1 MEKFAAID
9 FETANWQQTSVCSVG
24 IVVMNRGV
32 IEDRF
37 YSLIHPAPNFYSRRN
52 TAIHGLSREDTEEAL
67 AFPTVWREI
76 APMIEGIPLV
86 AHNSMFDEGCLKAVF
101 RLYEMDYPGYSF
113 YCTYRLSRKLF
124 KGLENYQLH
133 TVSSF
138 CGYEIIIMPWPM
150 PRLQL
155 SLCNPFCS
163 NVPIYSR
170 IIQSYIC
177 TLINNSIIYN
187 FEKAWT
193 KPDFSLV
200 S

>member
-52 TAIHGLSREDTEEAL
+52 TAIHGLSRED
-67 AFPTVWREI
+67 I

-138 CGYEIIIMPWPM
+138 CGYDLKNHPHALADAEAAAVIMQSI
-150 PRLQL
+150 LQQ
-155 SLCNPFCS
+155 C
-163 NVPIYSR
+163 
-170 IIQSYIC
+170 
-177 TLINNSIIYN
+177 
-187 FEKAWT
+187 
-193 KPDFSLV
+193 PDL
-200 S
+200 

>member
-101 RLYEMDYPGYSF
+101 RLYEMDYPGYSL
-113 YCTYRLSRKLF
+113 YCTCRLSRKLF

-138 CGYEIIIMPWPM
+138 CGYDLKNHHHALADAEAAAVIMQSI
-150 PRLQL
+150 LQQ
-155 SLCNPFCS
+155 C
-163 NVPIYSR
+163 
-170 IIQSYIC
+170 
-177 TLINNSIIYN
+177 
-187 FEKAWT
+187 
-193 KPDFSLV
+193 PDL
-200 S
+200 